1 MGLGMTGGPVVCVCV
16 CERCLWL
23 WVHVCACCNL
33 PSQAC
38 RGRPSLGRPA
48 PKRERLWRRDGGA
61 LAGEGRSGVGQVLPG
76 PCGLPRE
83 VGKGLRPQICRPGT
97 ASGALPV
104 LGLEAKGPAPDPGAR
119 AERAEGRLGCAWDL
133 QPRGPGVGVGPGNP
147 WAAVTSGRAQ
157 RTSCHIFAAR
167 APEPTGTRRGG
178 LGRVGSQRPVFCP

>member
-1 MGLGMTGGPVVCVCV
+1 MCVCV
-16 CERCLWL
+16 SA
-23 WVHVCACCNL
+23 VCGSGSTCVPAVISPL
-33 PSQAC
+33 
-38 RGRPSLGRPA
+38 RPA
-48 PKRERLWRRDGGA
+48 EGAPAWEGRLRRGSGSGRRDEGA
-61 LAGEGRSGVGQVLPG
+61 LAGEGRSGVVQVLPG
-76 PCGLPRE
+76 PRGLPRE